1 MTLLIKSAAWVS
13 AVVIALSGDPPTAM
27 AQVDEANLRRWNVAD
42 GDFGDPNSW
51 DDPQFAPPEARFGEG
66 AVIDNMG
73 TANVTGIVD
82 SSANPGT
89 EATPGELQVT
99 DGTLNISATGQLR
112 IVADGSQAG
121 PPIGAARFTGAGVL
135 RLATGGIFEAESL
148 ALSGAYEPQIT
159 GPSFN
164 PLDITGGASLGGDLN
179 VTFSGFT
186 PTISDSWRLVQASTL
201 GGAFANITTTGA
213 TLQPGQVFSVR
224 NIDAGGGDT
233 AAELFIDQLLTL
245 EVNRQTGDVTML
257 SETGTVD
264 IDSYRIRSASG
275 VLDDTN
281 AAFNSLQEQV
291 GNSWRESNLSANQL
305 GELQQTGTTTVTGT
319 GFSLGQVYTSIP
331 TAFRDPSGGIEDLVF
346 DFSSPDGVERTGIVN
361 YVGAPNDLVLTVD
374 PTDGRVQLSNPSG
387 FDAEIDAY
395 SISSPN
401 GELVIA
407 NWSSLDDADG
417 AGNDDGGWRESN
429 PSANFLGELQQNGT
443 ETLTGS
449 TRFQLGEIYD
459 FAAGSE
465 DLIFEFA
472 LAGQSETFVGTVIYA
487 ELAEPG
493 SLPGDFNAD
502 NIVDAID
509 YAIWRDNLG
518 GDASVLNGN
527 GSGGATVVSADYA
540 LWKENFGATAGAIV
554 APGSVATPEP
564 VSFMLAAI
572 SLLGLHFRFH
582 RQQSSV

>member
-1 MTLLIKSAAWVS
+1 MTRLYKSTALAV
-13 AVVIALSGDPPTAM
+13 AVVLALIGDPPTAE
-27 AQVDEANLRRWNVAD
+27 AQVDPANFRLWNVAD
-42 GDFGDPNSW
+42 GDFSNPNSW
-51 DDPQFAPPEARFGEG
+51 DDPGFAPPEARFGEG
-66 AVIDNMG
+66 ATIDNMG

-89 EATPGELQVT
+89 EATPGELRVS
-99 DGTLNISATGQLR
+99 DGVLNITSTGQLR
-112 IVADGSQAG
+112 IVADATQAG
-121 PPIGAARFTGAGVL
+121 PPIGAAAVTGAGVL
-135 RLATGGIFEAESL
+135 RVASGGIFEAESL
-148 ALSGAYEPQIT
+148 SLTGAFEPQIT

-164 PLDITGGASLGGDLN
+164 PLDITGGAGLSGPLN

-186 PTISDSWRLVQASTL
+186 PTTSDSWRLVQASAL
-201 GGAFANITTTGA
+201 SGGFSSITTSGA
-213 TLQPGQVFSVR
+213 TLQPGQVFGVR
-224 NIDAGGGDT
+224 NVDAGGGDV

-245 EVNRQTGDVTML
+245 EVNRQTGEVTML

-264 IDSYRIRSASG
+264 IDSYRIRSAAG
-275 VLDDTN
+275 VLDDTS
-281 AAFNSLQEQV
+281 AVFNSLQDQV
-291 GNSWRESNLSANQL
+291 GNSWRESNLSVNQL
-305 GELQQTGTTTVTGT
+305 GELQQAGTTTVTGT
-319 GFSLGQVYTSIP
+319 GFSLGNVYSSIP

-374 PTDGRVQLSNPSG
+374 PTDGRVQISNPSG
-387 FDAEIDAY
+387 FVAEIDAY
-395 SISSPN
+395 SISSDS
-401 GELVIA
+401 GELITA

-429 PSANFLGELQQNGT
+429 PSANFLGELLQTGT

-449 TRFQLGEIYD
+449 TKFQLGEIYD
-459 FAAGSE
+459 FTAGSE

-472 LAGQSETFVGTVIYA
+472 LAGSSENFIGTVLYA

-502 NIVDAID
+502 NIVNAVD
-509 YAIWRDNLG
+509 YALWRDNLG

-527 GSGGATVVSADYA
+527 GSGAATVVTADYT
-540 LWKENFGATAGAIV
+540 LWNQNFGATAGALA

-564 VSFMLAAI
+564 SSLLLATLGLLAAN
-572 SLLGLHFRFH
+572 FRFPC
-582 RQQSSV
+582 RQRVA